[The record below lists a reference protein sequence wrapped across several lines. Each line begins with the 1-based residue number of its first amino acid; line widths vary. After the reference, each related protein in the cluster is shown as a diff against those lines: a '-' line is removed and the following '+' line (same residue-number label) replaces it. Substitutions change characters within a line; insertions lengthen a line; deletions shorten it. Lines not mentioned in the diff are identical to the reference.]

1 MPDLHPT
8 LHDEIVALL
17 LSRRAFR
24 LPDARLAELDPHL
37 ADWPGRHDLKWDA
50 PANEFCHSFV
60 KNAPGAAL
68 KRALQ
73 ETARQSGELDRADIT
88 RLCQQIDATL
98 ARMSGATN
106 LPRPLIAYYEALKA
120 ELATGR
126 YQLDRRFV
134 QLTLLIDQGQDAQGL
149 RFVADSQRG
158 KYDSLQ
164 KLLAEVDDRA
174 LVLLGGPGS
183 GKTTLLR
190 RLQLEFAW
198 DGAAGSADQ
207 VPFFV
212 PLNAYRGARLADPPP
227 DPADWLAERW
237 QAECRRAGQSGLPD
251 FAALLRE
258 GRLLLLLDGLNEMP
272 HRDREDYGERVAQW
286 QLFVQDAPAG
296 NSLLFSCRSL
306 DYSVPLGSELTTV
319 RQVQVEP
326 LTPAQIEQFLVHYLD
341 DKADEVWAALR
352 DDSQQLALFATP
364 FFLRLLVDQKLA
376 TGELLTSRV
385 ALLTGFVRRALY
397 REVGERRHYLF
408 APGEL
413 LTANDGQQAL
423 HNRWATPLAL
433 PQQGL
438 LIPKLEALAYGMQN
452 GRSAHEAAQ
461 VRIPEETAHA
471 LLDHPRAEEIV
482 AAGIQLNVLDKEL
495 TRLEIT
501 YLHQLLQE
509 YFAARILAR
518 QPEPARV
525 QTAWRAEEMPERLQD
540 WLKTA
545 NVSDLLPAAPTTGWE
560 ETTLLAAAMT
570 ANQEQFVADLRAAN
584 LPLAARCAAAPEV
597 TVSAKL
603 VARLQEEL
611 LARIGDP
618 EADLRARIAA
628 AEALGELGDP
638 RFERRAG
645 PYGDYL
651 LPPTAPIAGG
661 TYIIGADDS
670 KYDDEKPAHP
680 IPVDAFAMAVFP
692 VTNAE
697 YALFMAAGGYED
709 DRWWETEAAR
719 AWLRGE
725 SGNEGIKQGAREQQQ
740 VLQDFSDEVLR
751 AQKVSPEQIEFWLW
765 LKHVSAEDLER
776 QYEKWYPSG
785 ITYRQPEFWEDSRFN
800 HPSRPVVGV
809 TWFEARAYCA
819 WLSAQSGDRYRLPT
833 EAEWEAA
840 ARGQERR
847 EYAFGEPYDAA
858 RCNTFDTHIRRTT
871 PVGVFP
877 GGKTPEGIYD
887 LSGNVWEWTST
898 IWGKRRN
905 EPDYPYPYDGGDGR
919 EDPDD
924 GASWRVLRGGSFRS
938 LAARARAAYRA
949 SNVPGFRNF
958 EFGFRVVVRPPSH
971 HPDH

>member
-17 LSRRAFR
+17 LPRRAFR

-37 ADWPGRHDLKWDA
+37 SDWPGRHDLKWDA

-60 KNAPGAAL
+60 KSVPGAAL
-68 KRALQ
+68 QRVLQ
-73 ETARQSGELDRADIT
+73 ETAQLSGELDRADIAG
-88 RLCQQIDATL
+88 LCRAIDAAL
-98 ARMSGATN
+98 ASKPGQAN
-106 LPRPLIAYYEALKA
+106 LPRPLAAYYEALKT

-134 QLTLLIDQGQDAQGL
+134 QLTLLIDQGQEAQGL
-149 RFVADSQRG
+149 RFVADSRRG

-190 RLQLEFAW
+190 RLQLEVAW
-198 DGAAGSADQ
+198 DGAAGSAGQ

-212 PLNAYRGARLADPPP
+212 PLNAYRGARLADAPP
-227 DPADWLAERW
+227 DPAGWLADRW
-237 QAECRRAGQSGLPD
+237 QTECQRAGQSGLPD

-272 HRDREDYGERVAQW
+272 HRSREDYGERVARW

-296 NSLLFSCRSL
+296 NTLLFSCRSL
-306 DYSVPLGSELTTV
+306 DYSVPLGSELATV

-341 DKADEVWAALR
+341 DEADEVWVALR
-352 DDSQQLALFATP
+352 DDSQQLTLFATP

-408 APGEL
+408 TPGEL
-413 LTANDGQQAL
+413 LTANDGQQVL

-438 LIPKLEALAYGMQN
+438 LIPKLEALAFAMQD
-452 GRSAHEAAQ
+452 GRAANEAAQ

-471 LLDHPRAEEIV
+471 LLDHPLAAEIV
-482 AAGIQLNVLDKEL
+482 AAGIQLNVLDKDL

-509 YFAARILAR
+509 YFAARVLAR
-518 QPEPARV
+518 QPEPSRV
-525 QTAWRAEEMPERLQD
+525 QTAWHAAEMPEHLGD

-545 NVSDLLPAAPTTGWE
+545 NVSDPLPAAPTTGWE

-570 ANQEQFVADLRAAN
+570 ADQEQFVADLMAAN
-584 LPLAARCAAAPEV
+584 LPLAARCAAVPE
-597 TVSAKL
+597 TAVSPVL

-611 LARIGDP
+611 LARIANPD
-618 EADLRARIAA
+618 ADLRARMAA

-638 RFERRAG
+638 RFVRRQG
-645 PYGDYL
+645 PHGDYL
-651 LPPTAPIAGG
+651 LPPLAAIPGG
-661 TYIIGADDS
+661 TYIIGDGDS
-670 KYDDEKPAHP
+670 LFDREKPAHP
-680 IPVDAFAMAVFP
+680 VQVESFEMGVYQ

-697 YALFMAAGGYED
+697 YRLFMAAGGYGDEQ
-709 DRWWETEAAR
+709 WWETEAAR
-719 AWLRGE
+719 VWLRGE
-725 SGNEGIKQGAREQQQ
+725 SGSEGQLATFMDLAKQ
-740 VLQDFSDEVLR
+740 LQGFSDESIK
-751 AQKVSPEQIEFWLW
+751 AMPTFTPEQIE
-765 LKHVSAEDLER
+765 
-776 QYEKWYPSG
+776 
-785 ITYRQPEFWEDSRFN
+785 
-800 HPSRPVVGV
+800 
-809 TWFEARAYCA
+809 AY
-819 WLSAQSGDRYRLPT
+819 L
-833 EAEWEAA
+833 
-840 ARGQERR
+840 
-847 EYAFGEPYDAA
+847 
-858 RCNTFDTHIRRTT
+858 
-871 PVGVFP
+871 
-877 GGKTPEGIYD
+877 
-887 LSGNVWEWTST
+887 
-898 IWGKRRN
+898 
-905 EPDYPYPYDGGDGR
+905 
-919 EDPDD
+919 
-924 GASWRVLRGGSFRS
+924 
-938 LAARARAAYRA
+938 
-949 SNVPGFRNF
+949 
-958 EFGFRVVVRPPSH
+958 
-971 HPDH
+971 

>member
-1 MPDLHPT
+1 MPGLHPT

-17 LSRRAFR
+17 LPRRAFR
-24 LPDARLAELDPHL
+24 LPDARLAELDPLL
-37 ADWPGRHDLKWDA
+37 ADWPGRHDLKWDV
-50 PANEFCHSFV
+50 PPNEFCHSFV

-68 KRALQ
+68 QRALQ
-73 ETARQSGELDRADIT
+73 ETARQSGELDRADIA

-98 ARMSGATN
+98 ARKPDATDV
-106 LPRPLIAYYEALKA
+106 PRPLITYYETLKT
-120 ELATGR
+120 ELSTGR

-198 DGAAGSADQ
+198 DGAAGSADR
-207 VPFFV
+207 VPFFI
-212 PLNAYRGARLADPPP
+212 PLNAYRGARLADALP

-286 QLFVQDAPAG
+286 QLFVQDAPPG
-296 NSLLFSCRSL
+296 NTLLFSCRSL

-326 LTPAQIEQFLVHYLD
+326 LTPAQIEQFLVHYL
-341 DKADEVWAALR
+341 ADAADAVWAALR
-352 DDSQQLALFATP
+352 DDSQQLTLFATP

-397 REVGERRHYLF
+397 REIGERRHYLF

-438 LIPKLEALAYGMQN
+438 LIPKLEALAYGMQD
-452 GRSAHEAAQ
+452 GRAANEAAQ

-471 LLDHPRAEEIV
+471 LLNHPRAEEIV

-509 YFAARILAR
+509 YFAARVLAR
-518 QPEPARV
+518 QPEPGRV
-525 QTAWRAEEMPERLQD
+525 QTAWRADEMPERLSD
-540 WLKTA
+540 WLEKA
-545 NVSDLLPAAPTTGWE
+545 NVSDPLPAAPTTGWE

-570 ANQEQFVADLRAAN
+570 ADQEQFVTDLMAAN
-584 LPLAARCAAAPEV
+584 LPLATRCAAAPEV
-597 TVSAKL
+597 NVSPAL

-611 LARIGDP
+611 LARIADP

-628 AEALGELGDP
+628 AEALADLGDP
-638 RFERRAG
+638 RFARRTG
-645 PYGDYL
+645 PHGEYL
-651 LPPTAPIAGG
+651 LPPTVPIPGG
-661 TYIIGADDS
+661 TYTIGADDS
-670 KYDDEKPAHP
+670 QYDAEKPAHP
-680 IPVDAFAMAVFP
+680 VQVDAFAMGAFP

-697 YALFMAAGGYED
+697 YGLFMAAGGYNDE
-709 DRWWETEAAR
+709 RWWETEAAR
-719 AWLRGE
+719 AWLKGE
-725 SGNEGIKQGAREQQQ
+725 ASTEGSKGYYREMVGQLQGIAEDAIQQLPNVTPDQ
-740 VLQDFSDEVLR
+740 VEPL
-751 AQKVSPEQIEFWLW
+751 LW
-765 LKHVSAEDLER
+765 LKHAAVEELEELL
-776 QYEKWYPSG
+776 EKCFPTG
-785 ITYRQPEFWEDSRFN
+785 KVVKQPELWDDSRFH
-800 HPSRPVVGV
+800 HPSQPVVGV
-809 TWFEARAYCA
+809 SWFEGRAYCA
-819 WLSAQSGDRYRLPT
+819 WLSAQTGNSYRLPN

-840 ARGQERR
+840 ARGQTRR
-847 EYAFGEPYDAA
+847 EYAYGSGYDAG
-858 RCNTFDTHIRRTT
+858 RCNTFETQIRRTT

-877 GGKTPEGIYD
+877 GGQTPEGIAD
-887 LSGNVWEWTST
+887 LSGNVWEWTSSQY
-898 IWGKRRN
+898 R
-905 EPDYPYPYDGGDGR
+905 PYRYDPTDGR
-919 EDPDD
+919 KDPED
-924 GASWRVLRGGSFRS
+924 AEARRVLRGGSFQFNADSARGRPSRPQSRRS
-938 LAARARAAYRA
+938 
-949 SNVPGFRNF
+949 
-958 EFGFRVVVRPPSH
+958 
-971 HPDH
+971 